1 MLIIG
6 CDYHPSFQ
14 QNAWVDTGSGE
25 CGEQQLQH
33 SNGEAEKFY
42 RDLKL
47 RGMQVRVGMEAT
59 GHARWFERLLAELQ
73 YELWVGDPAQIKAAR
88 VRKQKTDRRD
98 ARALAEAAGI
108 SARTVQGAERDAELG
123 AETYVLWGGREGTE
137 VDAAHA
143 EVGGQ
148 IGVRLFHRSTRRL
161 ALTEAG
167 ERFLEDLAAR
177 AAHELRLLVRDTL
190 VVEAPQRAAT
200 RDDRG
205 DGSDRLVEQVPHH
218 PDLDDQRLAL
228 AATERRV
235 ETAPDRIRHPGRS
248 VRRYGKHAPI
258 GLLGDDLGL
267 GRGGERQQGQ
277 EPDPRRLDITQ
288 VSVHSHKSVDLGRPA
303 TSYR

>member
-98 ARALAEAAGI
+98 AGHILK
-108 SARTVQGAERDAELG
+108 VD
-123 AETYVLWGGREGTE
+123 GGRSLSAG
-137 VDAAHA
+137 
-143 EVGGQ
+143 VGA
-148 IGVRLFHRSTRRL
+148 GVR
-161 ALTEAG
+161 
-167 ERFLEDLAAR
+167 
-177 AAHELRLLVRDTL
+177 
-190 VVEAPQRAAT
+190 
-200 RDDRG
+200 
-205 DGSDRLVEQVPHH
+205 
-218 PDLDDQRLAL
+218 
-228 AATERRV
+228 
-235 ETAPDRIRHPGRS
+235 RIGICANCS
-248 VRRYGKHAPI
+248 GI
-258 GLLGDDLGL
+258 GIGWCRC
-267 GRGGERQQGQ
+267 GRG
-277 EPDPRRLDITQ
+277 
-288 VSVHSHKSVDLGRPA
+288 S
-303 TSYR
+303 